1 MLPRI
6 VFLLCLLVSASG
18 FVSPPVAL
26 AMGLVFG
33 LAFPHP
39 YGEEAK
45 KFSRFLLQASVV
57 GLGFGMDLHQVV
69 QAGRSGFVY
78 TMLGISFALL
88 AGMGLGALLGVQRVP
103 AFLISAGTAICG
115 GSAIAA
121 VGPITQATDE
131 EMAVAL
137 GTVFVLN
144 SVALLIFPAI
154 GAAFKLTQSQFGLWA
169 ALAIHDTSSVVGAAA
184 KYGAEAL
191 AIATTVKLARALWIV
206 PLSVGNRGR
215 ARAQGEDPVAV
226 VHRPVLPGGVCN
238 TYLPGG
244 AHVYG
249 LAVRVAK
256 IGLTATLFL
265 IGSGISVAT
274 IKQVGYRALLQGII
288 LWLLV
293 SVGSLWLI
301 RAGWIALVKK
311 GSKAPQKRR
320 AKSPPVRSSDQSSTM
335 RMRIEAAIRRIP
347 QGKVSTYGAVARAA
361 GLPRRGAAGRTGAAS
376 RLRVALAAGLGAGGE
391 IKLRGDSAIEQR
403 LRLEAE
409 GVRFRGRKVD
419 MKQCE
424 FKFAARERAEKAMRP
439 RPGLTTN
446 E

>member
-33 LAFPHP
+33 LLLPHP
-39 YGEEAK
+39 YGREAN
-45 KFSRFLLQASVV
+45 KFSKILLQASVV
-57 GLGFGMDLHQVV
+57 GLGFGMNLHQVL

-78 TMLGISFALL
+78 TMLGICFALL

-103 AFLISAGTAICG
+103 AFLISTGTAICG

-121 VGPITQATDE
+121 LGPITQASDE

-137 GTVFVLN
+137 GTIFVLN

-154 GAAFKLTQSQFGLWA
+154 GGALKLTQSQFGLWA

-206 PLSVGNRGR
+206 PLSL
-215 ARAQGEDPVAV
+215 ATAV
-226 VHRPVLPGGVCN
+226 VRGAKAKIQWPWFIGLFCLAAVCN
-238 TYLPGG
+238 TYLPAG
-244 AHVYG
+244 AHAYG
-249 LAVRVAK
+249 MAVKVAK
-256 IGLTATLFL
+256 VGLTATLFL

-274 IKQVGYRALLQGII
+274 IKRVGHWPLLQGVI

-301 RAGWIALVKK
+301 RVGWIAL
-311 GSKAPQKRR
+311 
-320 AKSPPVRSSDQSSTM
+320 
-335 RMRIEAAIRRIP
+335 
-347 QGKVSTYGAVARAA
+347 
-361 GLPRRGAAGRTGAAS
+361 
-376 RLRVALAAGLGAGGE
+376 
-391 IKLRGDSAIEQR
+391 
-403 LRLEAE
+403 
-409 GVRFRGRKVD
+409 
-419 MKQCE
+419 
-424 FKFAARERAEKAMRP
+424 
-439 RPGLTTN
+439 
-446 E
+446 